1 MLHAVRCFARS
12 FVLRARAPFPLGAT
26 PLAAAAFF
34 NNAEVVE
41 ALVELR
47 ADADAR
53 VRTFVSFFRPTTAR
67 DIAAMYRRQAALA
80 VLDR

>member
-1 MLHAVRCFARS
+1 M
-12 FVLRARAPFPLGAT
+12 
-26 PLAAAAFF
+26 

-47 ADADAR
+47 ADVDT
-53 VRTFVSFFRPTTAR
+53 RTRSFVALFRSMTAR
-67 DIAAMYRRQAALA
+67 DCAAMYRRQAALA